1 MDILERLGEKSFFST
16 LAGQFARVSALTG
29 RLDEA
34 EEFARKGREASPPDD
49 WASQISWR
57 EAIALVEAQ
66 RGTLEE
72 AERLAREAV
81 GLTEGVDYL
90 PQMGDAWSDLGFV
103 LRLAGR
109 KEEAAEAL
117 RQSLSLR
124 EAKGDVVRA
133 ARVRE
138 ELAGLA

>member
-1 MDILERLGEKSFFST
+1 
-16 LAGQFARVSALTG
+16 V
-29 RLDEA
+29 
-34 EEFARKGREASPPDD
+34 
-49 WASQISWR
+49 WR
-57 EAIALVEAQ
+57 EAMALVEAQ
-66 RGTLEE
+66 RGNLEE
-72 AERLAREAV
+72 GERFAREAV

-90 PQMGDAWSDLGFV
+90 PQMADAWDDLGFV

-117 RQSLSLR
+117 RESLRLR

-138 ELAGLA
+138 ELVALA